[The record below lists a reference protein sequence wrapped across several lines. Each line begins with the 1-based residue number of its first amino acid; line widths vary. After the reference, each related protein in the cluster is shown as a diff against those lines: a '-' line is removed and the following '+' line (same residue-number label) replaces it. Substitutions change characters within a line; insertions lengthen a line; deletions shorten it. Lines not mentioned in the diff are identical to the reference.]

1 MSSHQQNQNNSA
13 VSGATYQ
20 TYQYVTNDQ
29 VLEIPSNIN
38 YQLENVLASGGVSI

>member
-1 MSSHQQNQNNSA
+1 MSSHQQTQNN
-13 VSGATYQ
+13 SGATYHQ